1 MTAPMTTGSDPAA
14 SACFYVHDTTAWS
27 NGAVSFAVYAPYGG
41 TYHLWAR
48 VMGLDWN
55 QNSFLVAVDGSPD
68 AVFEISQ
75 VGGQWTWG
83 WQRVAVD
90 AQGGTAVNLG
100 AGAHAI
106 QFKRREAGA
115 RLDVVALTNDAGYAP
130 LAITPCAP
138 TATMTPTPTPTATWT
153 PTRTP
158 TATRTA
164 SPTQTPTVT
173 PTATRTPS
181 PTRTPTFTPTA
192 TWTPTFTPTP
202 STTPTATPV
211 RVWLP
216 GIRR

>member
-1 MTAPMTTGSDPAA
+1 
-14 SACFYVHDTTAWS
+14 
-27 NGAVSFAVYAPYGG
+27 VYAPYGG

-55 QNSFLVAVDGSPD
+55 QNSFFVAVDGSPD
-68 AVFEISQ
+68 AVFEIPP

-83 WQRVAVD
+83 WQRSAVD

-106 QFKRREAGA
+106 QFKHREAGA

-130 LAITPCAP
+130 SAITPCVP
-138 TATMTPTPTPTATWT
+138 TATRTPTATPTVTPTLTPSRTPT

-158 TATRTA
+158 TFT
-164 SPTQTPTVT
+164 S
-173 PTATRTPS
+173 TATRTPS
-181 PTRTPTFTPTA
+181 PTPTRTPTFTPTA
-192 TWTPTFTPTP
+192 TWTPTLTPTP
-202 STTPTATPV
+202 STTPSATPTSTPV

-216 GIRR
+216 GIRWER